1 MNANTPSWVKGAYKS
16 TSVYWGK
23 TQSQIMTMLEQV
35 GINQI
40 RFTSLPDRFVL
51 EFMAQF
57 DERSIPKAV
66 RIIIPLRTK
75 STDRPEIRNK
85 ELNTIHR
92 ILLNHLKGKF
102 VAIGNGLTEF
112 EQEFMS
118 HLVVTDKTGKSTTMG
133 EMLLPQYQKNIE
145 GGDTPHFRLGD
156 GSD

>member
-1 MNANTPSWVKGAYKS
+1 MSKTPTWISGAYKS
-16 TSVYWGK
+16 TDVYWGK
-23 TQSQIMTMLEQV
+23 SQSKIMTMLEQV

-40 RFTSLPDRFVL
+40 RFTSMPDRFIL

-75 STDRPEIRNK
+75 LTDDPIKRNK
-85 ELNTIHR
+85 ELNIIHR
-92 ILLNHLKGKF
+92 ILLNHLKAKF

-118 HLVVTDKTGKSTTMG
+118 HLVITAKAGKSTTMA
-133 EMLLPQYQKNIE
+133 EALLPQYEKNLE
-145 GGDTPHFRLGD
+145 DKTMPRFLLGEEN
-156 GSD
+156 

>member
-1 MNANTPSWVKGAYKS
+1 MKQATWITGAYKN

-35 GINQI
+35 GIDQI

-51 EFMAQF
+51 EFMARM

-66 RIIIPLRTK
+66 RIIIPLKTQK
-75 STDRPEIRNK
+75 SDDPVKRNK
-85 ELNTIHR
+85 ELNIIHR
-92 ILLNHLKGKF
+92 ILLSHLKAKF

-118 HLVVTDKTGKSTTMG
+118 HLVITDKAGRSTTMG
-133 EMLLPQYQKNIE
+133 EMLLPQYEKNLE
-145 GGDTPHFRLGD
+145 DKTTPNFLLGGGD
-156 GSD
+156 